1 MSNIRVMSMAMEN
14 ENPPI
19 WNEPTQSRSRE
30 KVSRLLDA
38 ALALAVEQGSLDIKI
53 TEVAKRASVPIGSLY
68 QFFPTRTSLIAKL
81 FAREMQPIDEAVGA
95 ALTGARSLAD
105 LKDRIEAALSDT
117 LRLVRSKPGLSVI
130 WASAS
135 MDPAIEAADF
145 ANTRQNAQVLA
156 EHMARFLPNEVDES
170 RIQATTLLI
179 CHLWGSIVRLCILSD
194 PQEERALLQ
203 EYSSML
209 ALQGKSLAD
218 DL

>member
-1 MSNIRVMSMAMEN
+1 MAMEN
-14 ENPPI
+14 ENTQI

-95 ALTGARSLAD
+95 ALTDASSLAD
-105 LKDRIEAALSDT
+105 LQDRIEAALRDT

-130 WASAS
+130 WSSAS

-156 EHMARFLPNEVDES
+156 EHMARFLPNETDET
-170 RIQATTLLI
+170 RIQATALII
-179 CHLWGSIVRLCILSD
+179 CHLWGSIIRLCILSD
-194 PQEERALLQ
+194 PQEEHTLLQ

-209 ALQGKSLAD
+209 ALQGKSLAKGP
-218 DL
+218 

>member
-1 MSNIRVMSMAMEN
+1 MAMEN
-14 ENPPI
+14 ENTQI

-95 ALTGARSLAD
+95 ALTDASSLAD
-105 LKDRIEAALSDT
+105 LQDRIEAALRDT

-130 WASAS
+130 WSSAS

-156 EHMARFLPNEVDES
+156 EHMARFLPNEAAES

-218 DL
+218 NL